1 MMELTIYTAFPKID
15 DEHTNN
21 ELYFCVASLNVKS
34 IKNSILPNT
43 HIIFT
48 IDTSASM
55 DEPMTRPFGT
65 TKLQKVITTI
75 RGCLHYIQTN
85 GQTAFITIITF
96 SNKAKEIL
104 SYYPSSELGNLDFE
118 ELEKSIRDTVDYQTN
133 VQCALEMASDIIA
146 TVENNGNQHS
156 NTSHLNIVLTDGYI
170 NIGADTSKEL
180 ATIIVN
186 TRENLK
192 MKQNTYTCSFI
203 GVGEDHDYLLLRD
216 IANKTDGTN
225 NFLESTNNADILY
238 ADLLSPYFKNYISN
252 VTFSGVNQGDI
263 LFFNPQTGE
272 TNSSEF
278 RIPRITDNET
288 RYIHML
294 SRNPCCSDLRVN
306 YDVLTQT
313 NIRDTK
319 TIPIHN
325 VIYEGEEGHTVK
337 VFTMRMKTLDLLT
350 QASRLLESENES
362 QNTLDDDAVA
372 TPPALVRTDVSMNRL
387 LAQLCKVSDPFER
400 IKQSITSLISEITS
414 FKTQSKLNLSV
425 FHNGLCD
432 MLIKDLEFGD
442 LALARADIPDIA
454 CMFADSRLSSQMWQK
469 AYSIQSTVR
478 LLQDMERLNNG
489 SNINSPSSV
498 SSSSN
503 HQLERLVTQEQIYNI
518 YASSGTLDVFNTI
531 SSSVMYNA

>member
-1 MMELTIYTAFPKID
+1 MELTIYTALPKID
-15 DEHTNN
+15 DENTNN

-55 DEPMTRPFGT
+55 DEPMTRPFGA
-65 TKLQKVITTI
+65 TKLQKVIATI

-96 SNKAKEIL
+96 SNKAKQIL
-104 SYYPSSELGNLDFE
+104 SYYPSSELENLNFE

-133 VQCALEMASDIIA
+133 IQCALEMASDIIT
-146 TVENNGNQHS
+146 TVERNSNQEGNNM
-156 NTSHLNIVLTDGYI
+156 SHLNIVLTDGYI
-170 NIGADTSKEL
+170 NTGADTSKEL
-180 ATIIVN
+180 ASIIVN
-186 TRENLK
+186 IRENLK
-192 MKQNTYTCSFI
+192 VKHNTYTCSFI

-216 IANKTDGTN
+216 IATKTDGTN
-225 NFLESTNNADILY
+225 DFLESADNTDILY
-238 ADLLSPYFKNYISN
+238 ADLLSPYFKHHISN
-252 VTFSGVNQGDI
+252 VTFSSSKQGDI

-272 TNSSEF
+272 TDSSEF

-288 RYIHML
+288 KYIHML
-294 SRNPCCSDLRVN
+294 SRNPCCSDLLVN
-306 YDVLTQT
+306 YDVLTKT
-313 NIRDTK
+313 NIRDSK

-325 VIYEGEEGHTVK
+325 VIYEGDEGHTVR
-337 VFTMRMKTLDLLT
+337 VFTMRMKTLNLLT

-362 QNTLDDDAVA
+362 QNNLDDDVVA

-387 LAQLCKVSDPFER
+387 LAQLYKVTDPFER
-400 IKQSITSLISEITS
+400 IKQSIQSLHAEIANLKAQTEP
-414 FKTQSKLNLSV
+414 NLSV
-425 FHNGLCD
+425 FHSALCD
-432 MLIKDLEFGD
+432 MLITDLQFGE
-442 LALARADIPDIA
+442 LALARVDIPDIA

-478 LLQDMERLNNG
+478 LVQDMERLNSG
-489 SNINSPSSV
+489 SNINSPSP

-518 YASSGTLDVFNTI
+518 YASSGTLDAFNTI